1 MGLPIQKA
9 TLYNTVLPVSNQKV
23 KYRPFLVKEQ
33 ANMMVTRETD
43 STLEMFDSIV
53 GLISSCTEGKVDATK
68 LPMADLEYLF
78 LQIRTKSVGETAK
91 LPLICRNT
99 DEDCKE
105 VHIEE
110 VDLTLINVDTSKLL
124 DSQIKISD
132 ELMVDLVPP
141 TCQLAFEMD
150 GKSESEVIRPLLRSC
165 MVRIYDEENVYE
177 MTDHRDSE
185 IDEFIDS
192 LTVSQFDK
200 ISEYFMSMPSL
211 KHSVKWT
218 CKACK
223 FKNNVVLEGL
233 QNFF

>member
-9 TLYNTVLPVSNQKV
+9 TLYNTVLPISGQKV

-78 LQIRTKSVGETAK
+78 LQIRVKSVGESGSV
-91 LPLICRNT
+91 PLVCRNAE
-99 DEDCKE
+99 DDCKE
-105 VHIEE
+105 VHVED
-110 VDLTLINVDTSKLL
+110 VDLSLLNVDTSKLL
-124 DSQIKISD
+124 DSQIQISD
-132 ELMVDLVPP
+132 ELMVELTPP

-177 MTDHRDSE
+177 MAEHRDSE

-200 ISEYFMSMPSL
+200 MSEYFMSMPTL
-211 KHSVKWT
+211 KHSVQWT

-223 FKNNVVLEGL
+223 YENNVVLEGL

>member
-9 TLYNTVLPVSNQKV
+9 TLYNTVLPVSKQKV

-43 STLEMFDSIV
+43 STVEMFDSIV

-78 LQIRTKSVGETAK
+78 LQIRVKSVGESGK
-91 LPLICRNT
+91 IPLVCRNT
-99 DEDCKE
+99 EAKCEE
-105 VHIEE
+105 VHVED
-110 VDLTLINVDTSKLL
+110 VDLSLVNVDTSKFL

-150 GKSESEVIRPLLRSC
+150 GKSESEVIRPLLKSC

-177 MTDHRDSE
+177 MEEHADSE
-185 IDEFIDS
+185 INEFIDS

-218 CKACK
+218 CKACG
-223 FKNNVVLEGL
+223 FKNNVVIEGL
-233 QNFF
+233 KNFF